1 LEIIMNTPHT
11 FTAPVAI
18 RNLLADMVGDES
30 NQRLPKAFVGRLTL
44 AMLRLDNGGVAALAD
59 ETKEAGWFAYV
70 AGEEGDASL
79 QRSAYDYCL
88 VASQILKG
96 I

>member
-1 LEIIMNTPHT
+1 MNTPHT

-30 NQRLPKAFVGRLTL
+30 NRRLPEGFVSRLTL
-44 AMLRLDNGGVAALAD
+44 AMLRLDSKAVAALA
-59 ETKEAGWFAYV
+59 EEVKEIGWLAYV
-70 AGEEGDASL
+70 AGEEGEASL

-88 VASQILKG
+88 AASQILKG